1 MTITTL
7 ALFSVMTA
15 VADQPESVE
24 NVPAWSEGV
33 VWYQIF
39 PERFR
44 NGDPSNDPTRDSL
57 EWPINAG
64 SNWEVSSWTA
74 DWYSRLPWEEELS
87 DDFYGSVLDR
97 RFGGDMQGV
106 IDKLDYIK
114 ELGITAIY
122 FNPVFFARSLHK
134 YDGNSFHHIDPF
146 FGPDPAGDFELMM
159 TETSDPETWHW
170 TAADKL
176 FLEMVKQAHD
186 RGIRVIIDGVWN
198 HTGRDFFAFRDLMDN
213 QEDSPYVDWYIVR
226 TFDDPETARNEFD
239 YESWWGFKSLPIFA
253 DTADGNDQHA
263 EPKAYIFAATK
274 RWMDP
279 NDDGDP
285 SDGIDGWRLD
295 VAEEVPAGFWRD
307 WNAYVREINPE
318 AYTSAEVWGNAR
330 HFLEEAGFSASMNY
344 YGFASPVKAWMIDD
358 AIPTTEFAKMLKDRL
373 ESYPYAQALALQNL
387 MDSHDTQRVTS
398 AIINR
403 LEPGEKY
410 QDPGGYDYDNQNRVS
425 SRGYDDYDSGAPD
438 ESDLRILRMIA
449 LMQAAYPG
457 SPMVY
462 YGTEAGMWGGDDP
475 DDRMPMIWEDLEYD
489 PMVNHPRKGKFDE
502 PQIVEFNPDLYGQF
516 SNAFGVRAQSD
527 ALKTGAYKQLEVDDK
542 SKVFGFERTLGDER
556 IVAYFNR
563 SSKEATITIDGEN
576 LNSPAIL
583 AGTDAGASLSG
594 LASDYQLTLPAV
606 SAVIIG
612 DPVEQSME
620 EVAVISE

>member
-1 MTITTL
+1 MKITTL
-7 ALFSVMTA
+7 ALLSALTA
-15 VADQPESVE
+15 VAEHPETVE
-24 NVPAWSEGV
+24 TVPAWSEGV

-44 NGDPSNDPTRDSL
+44 NGDTSNDPTRDSL

-64 SNWEVSSWTA
+64 SDWEVSSWTA
-74 DWYSRLPWEEELS
+74 DWYSRQDWEEALS
-87 DDFYGSVLDR
+87 DHFYGTVLDR
-97 RFGGDMQGV
+97 RFGGDLQGV
-106 IDKLDYIK
+106 VDKLDYIK

-146 FGPDPAGDFELMM
+146 FGPDPAGDFELMLK
-159 TETSDPETWHW
+159 ETADPETWHW

-176 FLEMVKQAHD
+176 FLKLIKEAHA

-213 QEDSPYVDWYIVR
+213 QEKSPYVDWYIVR
-226 TFDDPETARNEFD
+226 TFDDPETDRNEFD

-253 DTADGNDQHA
+253 DTLDGNDQHA
-263 EPKAYIFAATK
+263 EPKAYIFAATQ

-285 SDGIDGWRLD
+285 SDGVDGWRLD

-307 WNAYVREINPE
+307 WNAWVRELNPE
-318 AYTSAEVWGNAR
+318 AYTTAEVWGNAR

-344 YGFASPVKAWMIDD
+344 YGFASPVKAWMIDSS
-358 AIPTTEFAKMLKDRL
+358 ISTTEFGKMLKERL
-373 ESYPYAQALALQNL
+373 DSYPYAQALALQNL
-387 MDSHDTQRVTS
+387 IDSHDTQRLTS

-403 LEPGEKY
+403 LEPGEEY
-410 QDPGGYDYDNQNRVS
+410 DDPGGYDYDNQNRVS
-425 SRGYDDYDSGAPD
+425 SRGYADYDSGAPD
-438 ESDLRILRMIA
+438 ESDLAILRMVA
-449 LMQAAYPG
+449 VMMAAYPG
-457 SPMVY
+457 SPMLY

-475 DDRMPMIWEDLEYD
+475 DDRMPMVWEDLEYE
-489 PMVNHPRKGKFDE
+489 PMTNHPRGGKFDK
-502 PQIVEFNPDLYGQF
+502 PQIVAFNADLYKHF
-516 SNAFGVRAQSD
+516 SSAFGLRGQSE
-527 ALKTGAYKQLEVDDK
+527 ALKTGDYKQLTADNER
-542 SKVFGFERTLGDER
+542 KVFGFERNAGSER
-556 IVAYFNR
+556 MIAYFNR
-563 SSKEATITIDGEN
+563 SDKEAKIKIDGTGLKNPDVLVASAE
-576 LNSPAIL
+576 
-583 AGTDAGASLSG
+583 GASLSG
-594 LASDYQLTLPAV
+594 LAADYQLTLPPV

-612 DPVEQSME
+612 DALSPSTE